1 MASFLYVFPHPDD
14 ESFGPAPLI
23 AQQQRQ
29 GHDVHLLTLTRGEA
43 TSQRDRLGLT
53 KEEMAET
60 RYQEMMDVAEV
71 LRLASIRVLQY
82 PDGALAETSPLMLE
96 DTVAEH
102 LHRTRA
108 DVVVTY
114 PVHGVSGHPD
124 HLVAHAVV
132 KRVVCAFRSEGI
144 DYPKRLA
151 FFTLAAPP
159 PDADRPEHLR
169 HSPDA
174 LIDCTVDLDPA
185 DMETAERALDC
196 YETYQ
201 PVIEEHQPL
210 QSLHGQVHL
219 EMFGE
224 DFDPVVS
231 ALDAGLSENGTPQG
245 LTIP

>member
-1 MASFLYVFPHPDD
+1 MASFLYIFPHPDD

-23 AQQQRQ
+23 ARQQRQ

-43 TSQRDRLGLT
+43 TSQRERLGLT

-60 RYQEMMDVAEV
+60 RYQEMMDVADV

-82 PDGALAETSPLMLE
+82 PDGALAEKNPLMLE
-96 DTVAEH
+96 DTVGEH
-102 LHRTRA
+102 LHRTQA

-124 HLVAHAVV
+124 HLVTHAVV
-132 KRVVCAFRSEGI
+132 KRVVCAFRREGI
-144 DYPKRLA
+144 DYPQRLA

-159 PDADRPEHLR
+159 PDAERPDHLR
-169 HSPDA
+169 HSPSA
-174 LIDCTVDLDPA
+174 LIDCTVDLEA
-185 DMETAERALDC
+185 SDMETAKRALDC

-219 EMFGE
+219 EFFGE
-224 DFDPVVS
+224 DLDPV
-231 ALDAGLSENGTPQG
+231 ATTLDAGLAGNGVGTG